1 MKRIMLFCL
10 LLTLAFSWTL
20 PAHADLSQEEIYV
33 ALQEQLH
40 DRLYGVENVLSFE
53 SLAQQFTQLGSYKKS
68 AQYRYYTSILAD
80 TEAGYYG
87 SLSRNFRLLRL
98 DAAFCEQLAE
108 EGLPT
113 VDELEAYTQG
123 RQAEASG
130 DWASAVA
137 CYERSIA
144 VLDSL
149 VRLDALL
156 YEHAN
161 LLQEGL
167 VVGDYKID
175 TYDNGTCVIQKYTG
189 TTADLT
195 IPRVIG
201 GYQVRGI
208 GNAAF
213 RNNEYL
219 TSVVIPEG
227 VTSISGDDAFGGCS
241 ALKSISIPAS
251 VSSIGQ
257 TPLWGCPSLEDIHVA
272 SGNSVFETIDG
283 VLINKV
289 EKKLICC
296 PAQFPQESYTVP
308 DGIEIIDFE
317 AFTYSRYLKNIV
329 LPEGVQTIGNAAF
342 GFSPS
347 LTSITIP
354 DSASIPR
361 DMNGCVIAN
370 PFVGCTALVDI
381 CVSPS
386 HPELETIDGV
396 LFNKIENRLICYP
409 AGLSAESY
417 TVPYGVEEISWDAFT
432 GCSLVNIVL
441 PDTVTQLYGTQSCP
455 NLASITIPSSVSN
468 IGGTLKTF
476 YDCPNLTLRVQE
488 GSRAQG
494 YAESWN
500 IPYEIY

>member
-123 RQAEASG
+123 RQAEAAG

-161 LLQEGL
+161 LVQAGV
-167 VVGDYKID
+167 VVGEYTID
-175 TYDNGTCVIQKYTG
+175 IYDNGTCEIREYRG
-189 TTADLT
+189 NGGDLV
-195 IPRVIG
+195 IPRGIG
-201 GYQVRGI
+201 GYQVRCLGC
-208 GNAAF
+208 GLFNDNS
-213 RNNEYL
+213 RL

-227 VTSISGDDAFGGCS
+227 VSSIIEWAFDNCTTLTSVTFPDSLVKLGAASFYGS
-241 ALKSISIPAS
+241 RALKSIDIP
-251 VSSIGQ
+251 VGVTRI
-257 TPLWGCPSLEDIHVA
+257 EDWTFGHNVA
-272 SGNSVFETIDG
+272 LTD
-283 VLINKV
+283 
-289 EKKLICC
+289 
-296 PAQFPQESYTVP
+296 AT
-308 DGIEIIDFE
+308 
-317 AFTYSRYLKNIV
+317 
-329 LPEGVQTIGNAAF
+329 LPEGITFIGDNAFYACNQLRSINIPDTVVTIENYTFAECYV
-342 GFSPS
+342 
-347 LTSITIP
+347 LTS
-354 DSASIPR
+354 
-361 DMNGCVIAN
+361 
-370 PFVGCTALVDI
+370 L
-381 CVSPS
+381 
-386 HPELETIDGV
+386 
-396 LFNKIENRLICYP
+396 
-409 AGLSAESY
+409 
-417 TVPYGVEEISWDAFT
+417 
-432 GCSLVNIVL
+432 VL
-441 PDTVTQLYGTQSCP
+441 PDGLTY
-455 NLASITIPSSVSN
+455 
-468 IGGTLKTF
+468 IGEGAF
-476 YDCPNLTLRVQE
+476 ANCPNLTLRVQE
-488 GSRAQG
+488 GSHAQW
-494 YAESWN
+494 YAEEYN

>member
-20 PAHADLSQEEIYV
+20 PAHADLSREEIYV

-53 SLAQQFTQLGSYKKS
+53 SLAQHFTQLGSYKKS

-123 RQAEASG
+123 RQAEAAG

-175 TYDNGTCVIQKYTG
+175 TYDNGTCVIKEYTG

-208 GNAAF
+208 GNYAF
-213 RNNEYL
+213 RGNEYL

-227 VTSISGDDAFGGCS
+227 VTSIGASAFGACS
-241 ALKSISIPAS
+241 ALTSISIPAS
-251 VSSIGQ
+251 VSSMGVA
-257 TPLWGCPSLEDIHVA
+257 PFPWRSSLAAIHVS

-283 VLINKV
+283 ILINKI

-296 PAQFPQESYTVP
+296 PALFPHENYTVP
-308 DGIEIIDFE
+308 QGIEIIDFN
-317 AFTYSRYLKNIV
+317 AFNYSRYLKNIV
-329 LPEGVQTIGNAAF
+329 LPEGVLTIGNAAF
-342 GFSPS
+342 AVSPS
-347 LTSITIP
+347 LTSVNIP
-354 DSASIPR
+354 NSASIP
-361 DMNGCVIAN
+361 DYMYGMAICQ
-370 PFVGCTALVDI
+370 PFYCCPALVDI

-386 HPELETIDGV
+386 HPELETIEGV
-396 LFNKIENRLICYP
+396 LFSKVENRLICYP
-409 AGLSAESY
+409 EGLSAESY
-417 TVPYGVEEISWDAFT
+417 TVPYGVEAIDMCAISC
-432 GCSLVNIVL
+432 CSLVSIVI
-441 PDTVTQLYGTQSCP
+441 PETVTTMWDIVDCP
-455 NLASITIPSSVSN
+455 NLTSITIPASVN
-468 IGGTLKTF
+468 FICGGFGTF
-476 YDCPNLTLRVQE
+476 DDCPNLTLRVQE
-488 GSRAQG
+488 GSYAQQ
-494 YAESWN
+494 YAEEKN

>member
-10 LLTLAFSWTL
+10 LLTLVFSWTL

-53 SLAQQFTQLGSYKKS
+53 SLAQQFAQLGSYKKS

-98 DAAFCEQLAE
+98 DTAFCEQLAE

-175 TYDNGTCVIQKYTG
+175 TYDNGTCVIKKYTG

-208 GNAAF
+208 GNSAF
-213 RNNEYL
+213 WKNEYL

-227 VTSISGDDAFGGCS
+227 VTSIGENGFGWCS
-241 ALKSISIPAS
+241 VLTSISIPTS
-251 VSSIGQ
+251 VSFIDLM
-257 TPLWGCPSLEDIHVA
+257 PLVGCPSLEEIHVA

-283 VLINKV
+283 ILINKV

-308 DGIEIIDFE
+308 EGIEIID
-317 AFTYSRYLKNIV
+317 AFAFHFNSNLKNIV
-329 LPEGVQTIGNAAF
+329 LPEGLCVIGTAAF
-342 GFSPS
+342 ACSSS
-347 LTSITIP
+347 LTSINIP
-354 DSASIPR
+354 DSASIS
-361 DMNGCVIAN
+361 DQMDGVGEAN
-370 PFVGCTALVDI
+370 PFAACPALRSI
-381 CVSPS
+381 IVSS
-386 HPELETIDGV
+386 CHPELETIDGV
-396 LFNKIENRLICYP
+396 LFNKVEKKLISYP

-417 TVPYGVEEISWDAFT
+417 TVPYGVVEIGHFAL
-432 GCSLVNIVL
+432 GYCSLTSIII
-441 PDTVTQLYGTQSCP
+441 PESVTMLLGICDCP
-455 NLASITIPSSVSN
+455 NLTSVTIPASVTS
-468 IGGTLKTF
+468 ILGGLRTF
-476 YDCPNLTLRVQE
+476 ENCPNLTLRVQE
-488 GSRAQG
+488 GSYAQQ
-494 YAESWN
+494 YAEEYN

>member
-195 IPRVIG
+195 IPMYIG

-208 GNAAF
+208 GELAF
-213 RNNEYL
+213 GENEYL
-219 TSVVIPEG
+219 TRAVIPEG
-227 VTSISGDDAFGGCS
+227 V
-241 ALKSISIPAS
+241 
-251 VSSIGQ
+251 
-257 TPLWGCPSLEDIHVA
+257 
-272 SGNSVFETIDG
+272 
-283 VLINKV
+283 
-289 EKKLICC
+289 
-296 PAQFPQESYTVP
+296 
-308 DGIEIIDFE
+308 
-317 AFTYSRYLKNIV
+317 RM
-329 LPEGVQTIGNAAF
+329 IGNAAF
-342 GFSPS
+342 AFSPS

-354 DSASIPR
+354 DSASIPQII
-361 DMNGCVIAN
+361 DDLLTSN
-370 PFVGCTALVDI
+370 PFLGCTALVDI
-381 CVSPS
+381 RVSPS
-386 HPELETIDGV
+386 HPELEIVDGV
-396 LFNKIENRLICYP
+396 LFNSVENRLICYP
-409 AGLSAESY
+409 AGFTAESY
-417 TVPYGVEEISWDAFT
+417 TVPYGVKIIDPAAFS
-432 GCSLVNIVL
+432 GCSLVSIVI
-441 PDTVTQLYGTQSCP
+441 PETVTTMWLTSDCP
-455 NLASITIPSSVSN
+455 NLASITIPSSVYVN
-468 IGGTLKTF
+468 CGLRTF
-476 YDCPNLTLRVQE
+476 ENCPNLTLRVQA
-488 GSRAQG
+488 GSHAHG
-494 YAESWN
+494 YAQRWN

>member
-137 CYERSIA
+137 CYKRSIA
-144 VLDSL
+144 VLDSII
-149 VRLDALL
+149 RLDALL

-208 GNAAF
+208 GNVAF
-213 RNNEYL
+213 WSNDYL

-227 VTSISGDDAFGGCS
+227 VNAIGEGAFDGCS
-241 ALKSISIPAS
+241 ALTSISIPAS
-251 VSSIGQ
+251 VSSMGVA
-257 TPLWGCPSLEDIHVA
+257 PFAWCSSLAAIHVA

-283 VLINKV
+283 ILINKV

-296 PAQFPQESYTVP
+296 PALFPHENYTVP
-308 DGIEIIDFE
+308 QGIEIIDFN
-317 AFTYSRYLKNIV
+317 AFNYSRYLKNIV
-329 LPEGVQTIGNAAF
+329 LPEGVLAIGHAAF
-342 GFSPS
+342 AFSPS
-347 LTSITIP
+347 LTSVNIP
-354 DSASIPR
+354 KSASIP
-361 DMNGCVIAN
+361 DHMYGMATAQPFYGCPV
-370 PFVGCTALVDI
+370 LKDI
-381 CVSPS
+381 IVSPV
-386 HPELETIDGV
+386 HPELETVDGV
-396 LFNKIENRLICYP
+396 LFNKVEKTLICYP
-409 AGLSAESY
+409 DGLSAESY
-417 TVPYGVEEISWDAFT
+417 TVPYGVETIDNCAFAW
-432 GCSLVNIVL
+432 CSLDSIVISE
-441 PDTVTQLYGTQSCP
+441 TVTMLWETRDCP
-455 NLASITIPSSVSN
+455 NLTSMTIPASVTW
-468 IGGTLKTF
+468 ILGGLKSF
-476 YDCPNLTLRVQE
+476 ENCPNLTLRVQE
-488 GSRAQG
+488 GSHAQW
-494 YAESWN
+494 YAEEYN